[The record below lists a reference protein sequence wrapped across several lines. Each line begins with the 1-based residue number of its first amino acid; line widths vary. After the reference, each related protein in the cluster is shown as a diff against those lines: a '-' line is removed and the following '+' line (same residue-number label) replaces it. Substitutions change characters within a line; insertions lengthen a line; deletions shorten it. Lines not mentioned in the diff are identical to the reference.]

1 MTPDRDTI
9 EVYIATLIDLVRVS
23 FELEAVHASAT
34 GCQYGYAMVNA
45 LAAHFA
51 HLLAF
56 FGIYANATKF
66 GKIHNSPMKHANARC
81 PHFFTPRESHSMLT
95 MRRKDDGIVR
105 RFVRNVS
112 NPMLL
117 RVREKY

>member
-1 MTPDRDTI
+1 LFRHSDT
-9 EVYIATLIDLVRVS
+9 
-23 FELEAVHASAT
+23 
-34 GCQYGYAMVNA
+34 YAMVKA

-95 MRRKDDGIVR
+95 IRRKDDGIVR

-112 NPMLL
+112 NPVEKSL
-117 RVREKY
+117 RVQKEEKDGLVRYQCF